1 MSGNDSFKKES
12 QWLLKEKYHL
22 KKSLLYYI
30 DLLRLRSGTPLAYV
44 IENISFLGCTIDL
57 HFKPLIPRTE
67 TEFWTERAISEIKK
81 RGNFSPHI
89 LDIFAG
95 SGCIGVALLYHLPNA
110 SVVFGEK
117 SEVLIWQINK
127 NLKLNR
133 VEKRGCAIQSDCFN
147 SILKIEYDYI
157 FANPPY
163 IPLSKKNEI
172 QKSVLE
178 HEPHEA
184 LFAEDDGLFYIKK
197 LLNESNEFLKRNG
210 LLFIEFNTDQKET
223 IETLIPK
230 DIYDYEFW
238 KDQFDKWRV
247 VVLTKR

>member
-1 MSGNDSFKKES
+1 MIDSGFFKQES
-12 QWLLKEKYHL
+12 QWLLKEKYHS
-22 KKSLLYYI
+22 KKSPLYYL
-30 DLLRLRSGTPLAYV
+30 DLLRLRGGTPLAYV
-44 IENISFLGCTIDL
+44 IGNMPFLGCTIDL
-57 HFKPLIPRTE
+57 RFRPLIPRTE

-95 SGCIGVALLYHLPNA
+95 SGCIGIAVLHHIPNA

-117 SEVLIWQINK
+117 KERLIWQIER
-127 NLKLNR
+127 NLKINK
-133 VEKRGCAIQSDCFN
+133 VDQRGCAIQSDCFD

-163 IPLSKKNEI
+163 IPFSKKTDV
-172 QKSVLE
+172 QHSVMK
-178 HEPHEA
+178 HEPHDA
-184 LFAEDDGLFYIKK
+184 LFAKDGGLFYVKK
-197 LLNESNEFLKRNG
+197 LLNESPAFLKKNG
-210 LLFIEFNTDQKET
+210 MLFIEFNTDQKET

-230 DIYDYEFW
+230 DVYDYEFW

-247 VVLTKR
+247 VVLTKK